1 MELSKEELQRLIEY
15 WFTLLE
21 IQEYHPH
28 FLSVVDMDK
37 TINRELYR
45 KLVNMQ
51 GEEPE

>member
-21 IQEYHPH
+21 IQ
-28 FLSVVDMDK
+28 DMDK
-37 TINRELYR
+37 TIDRELYR